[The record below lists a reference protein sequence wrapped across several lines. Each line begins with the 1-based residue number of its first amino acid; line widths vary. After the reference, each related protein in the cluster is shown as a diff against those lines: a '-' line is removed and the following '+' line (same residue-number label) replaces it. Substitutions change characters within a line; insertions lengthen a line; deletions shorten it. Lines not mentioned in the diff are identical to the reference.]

1 MKATP
6 VIHHARTLLGIV
18 FVFAALSLRAQAPGD
33 STFSISPGDVTE
45 ATIDTSG
52 RTRLQVRLTPEKRAE
67 LSAFTGRNLNKQV
80 KIVVGGKLRSE
91 PFIRERIADPSME
104 IFVSSAED
112 ALATVKA
119 LLTSTVTFDQL
130 HKWTDSTGRTH
141 YSEKPPPLSSDRSPA
156 AGPVAED
163 RNKNSF
169 QELQGSWGVIK
180 ATMNGKESRDASL
193 LDGTWTF
200 RGNELVL
207 QSPQKGKV
215 RFTLKMDSKAKPKAF
230 HLTSVEPPDQTSGWM
245 LFSREGDR
253 LKIALYDN
261 LEGRPESF
269 EPRGPRAEPELIVV
283 TLAPKK

>member
-1 MKATP
+1 MIHLEKILFGILFVMAT
-6 VIHHARTLLGIV
+6 
-18 FVFAALSLRAQAPGD
+18 LSLGAQPKDD
-33 STFSISPGDVTE
+33 STFSLSPGDVTE
-45 ATIDTSG
+45 ATIDSSG
-52 RTRLQVRLTPEKRAE
+52 RTRLHLTLTPEKSAE
-67 LSAFTGRNLNKQV
+67 FSTFTGRNLNKQV

-91 PFIRERIADPSME
+91 PFIRERIAGPSME
-104 IFVSSAED
+104 VFVNSPED
-112 ALATVKA
+112 ALGTVKA

-141 YSEKPPPLSSDRSPA
+141 YSEKPPPRPSEQRPA
-156 AGPVAED
+156 AGPVTED
-163 RNKNSF
+163 KNSF
-169 QELQGSWGVIK
+169 RELRGSWGVVK

-200 RGNELVL
+200 LGNELVL

-230 HLTSVEPPDQTSGWM
+230 HLTAVEPASEGSGWM

-261 LEGRPESF
+261 LKGRPESF
-269 EPRGPRAEPELIVV
+269 EPRTPRSEPELIVV
-283 TLAPKK
+283 TLSPKK